1 MLGLNTALHATRQG
15 LHHWSSSPW
24 DVTDFWASYL
34 VALVCASVFSH
45 YYPVFITI
53 AFHIFS
59 SQKLWCL
66 QICSSCSKILKLVM
80 LIGGSA
86 LVKTDFY
93 FCKKCQ
99 RDLKESHQV
108 CHSCRWCGQFVFL
121 FPVFMHVHTL
131 LDVWVYMYA
140 QSCEGPRV
148 LDSSFLAL
156 LLYWSRQN
164 LWIKPRAHWCVFP
177 ASLPWKC
184 HFHLLRLELQDGHHT
199 HPVFIWISGDLNS
212 SPHTSEGQALE
223 PLSHLPS
230 QCEYLKTY

>member
-99 RDLKESHQV
+99 QDLKESHQV
-108 CHSCRWCGQFVFL
+108 CHSCLWCGQFVFL
-121 FPVFMHVHTL
+121 FPVFMHVHML
-131 LDVWVYMYA
+131 LDV
-140 QSCEGPRV
+140 
-148 LDSSFLAL
+148 
-156 LLYWSRQN
+156 
-164 LWIKPRAHWCVFP
+164 
-177 ASLPWKC
+177 
-184 HFHLLRLELQDGHHT
+184 
-199 HPVFIWISGDLNS
+199 
-212 SPHTSEGQALE
+212 
-223 PLSHLPS
+223 
-230 QCEYLKTY
+230 CEYTCVHKHVKAQGCWTHLFLLSYFIYRGRISESNPELTDVSSQPACPENAIFTFWGWNYRMATTLTQYLSGFLGT